1 MQTSMIASRSATDSG
16 FFMAI
21 SSTVLISL
29 TLISEGVDDLDVL
42 DVWDSIPDVV
52 ETFLAYLDVWC

>member
-1 MQTSMIASRSATDSG
+1 VIDSRSATDLG

-29 TLISEGVDDLDVL
+29 TPISEGVDDLDVL
-42 DVWDSIPDVV
+42 GVWDSIPDVV